1 MRLENLGR
9 PCRFATLV
17 FGFDCLQTR
26 KAREEDMDFFS
37 NFADVEVEVL
47 SCRYSCLRLKFASS
61 VSDNR
66 II

>member
-1 MRLENLGR
+1 
-9 PCRFATLV
+9 
-17 FGFDCLQTR
+17 
-26 KAREEDMDFFS
+26 MDFFS